1 MTEYSP
7 MQKVKRRFFA
17 MRNGIIADTLR
28 RGGHPCRMIFGLNL
42 PQISEI
48 AAETGPSKALALE
61 LWADRRTRESLLMAP
76 MIYPAGEMTPETALE
91 WMRQVPVA
99 EVADILC
106 HRLLRRLPFASEL
119 AREVSADADPMAR
132 YTALRLMR
140 NILNRANA
148 PEIRP
153 FAQAE
158 LDRGESLTRALC
170 LNILDEISFLLEEDE
185 TL

>member
-91 WMRQVPVA
+91 WMRQVSVA

-106 HRLLRRLPFASEL
+106 HRLFAPATLCFRTGPRGVCRRRPHGALHSPAPDAQYTQPRQCPGDTPLRPGRARPRREPDTRSLPQYS
-119 AREVSADADPMAR
+119 R
-132 YTALRLMR
+132 
-140 NILNRANA
+140 
-148 PEIRP
+148 
-153 FAQAE
+153 
-158 LDRGESLTRALC
+158 
-170 LNILDEISFLLEEDE
+170 
-185 TL
+185 